1 MPGSGTDLPS
11 TRTESS
17 SAAYGILQ
25 ALNRDYVRAV
35 EASNVGWFEQHLG
48 EDFLNVNADGTLVD
62 RPAFLAQIA
71 RPLTISNLEPVEIR
85 IRIMGEFAI
94 INARTIYTT
103 SNGKSGSRR
112 YTDVW
117 ARRQG
122 RWLCDSAQ
130 LTSC

>member
-1 MPGSGTDLPS
+1 MPGFGTDLPS
-11 TRTESS
+11 TRTESN

-35 EASNVGWFEQHLG
+35 ETSNVGWFEQHLG

-62 RPAFLAQIA
+62 RQAFLAQIA

-94 INARTIYTT
+94 INARTIYTM
-103 SNGKSGSRR
+103 SNGQSGSRR

-117 ARRQG
+117 ALRQG
-122 RWLCDSAQ
+122 RWLCASAQ